1 MSTRFTG
8 CALPD
13 HIQRGEVY
21 QKPEVVTLHV
31 GVPGDAFSCHQLWAA
46 GRVKVAAVRL
56 EPELEWPF
64 ASQQRAQ
71 GHVLL
76 FRRVSIPGAS
86 MGLCKRR
93 DHCLFS
99 AVTFTRP
106 CLVSFHASHARL
118 GSFLY

>member
-1 MSTRFTG
+1 MSRIFTG
-8 CALPD
+8 CAVPEHNL
-13 HIQRGEVY
+13 RGEVH

-31 GVPGDAFSCHQLWAA
+31 GVRGDAFSCHQLWAA

-71 GHVLL
+71 GHILL

-86 MGLCKRR
+86 MRLSERR

-99 AVTFTRP
+99 AVTFTRRY
-106 CLVSFHASHARL
+106 LVSFHASHARL
-118 GSFLY
+118 RSLLY